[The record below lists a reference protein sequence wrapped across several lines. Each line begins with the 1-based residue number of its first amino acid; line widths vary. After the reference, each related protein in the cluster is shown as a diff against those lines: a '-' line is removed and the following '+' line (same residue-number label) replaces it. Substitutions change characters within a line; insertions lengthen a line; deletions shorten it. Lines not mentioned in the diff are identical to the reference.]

1 MAEETQPTRVYF
13 GSVREALVFAFN
25 HEDLSI
31 PGPVMNREMAQIKPD
46 QAEGAVLRAAKGVAP
61 PPRKNAQIGGLTD
74 RTVLAGWI
82 MQRVNLL
89 PETQRLILAG
99 ECIKPRRPCSCGR
112 ACCRGWSVKPEW
124 VAAVRSLVDYL
135 KYQAQMTKDP
145 GKRGY
150 STDPRLR
157 VALVEDY
164 LRPEKH
170 RKSLVDLG
178 EIAETTTATVA
189 KHKTLIFEHL
199 DSIDLA
205 AWTEIARDLDQVG
218 LVGVLN

>member
-1 MAEETQPTRVYF
+1 MSVETEQGRVYF
-13 GSVREALVFAFN
+13 GSVRDALAFAFN

-31 PGPVMNREMAQIKPD
+31 PVPVMNREMAQVKPD
-46 QAEGAVLRAAKGVAP
+46 QAEGAVLRAAKGTPALT
-61 PPRKNAQIGGLTD
+61 KQNAHIGGLTD
-74 RTVLAGWI
+74 RTVLSGWI

-89 PETQRLILAG
+89 PEIQRLLLAG
-99 ECIKPRRPCSCGR
+99 QCIKPRRPCSCGR
-112 ACCRGWSVKPEW
+112 ACCRGWSVKTEW
-124 VAAVRSLVDYL
+124 VSVVRALVDYL
-135 KYQAQMTKDP
+135 KYQAQLTKDP

-170 RKSLVDLG
+170 RKSLVDLA

-199 DSIDLA
+199 DGINQV
-205 AWTEIARDLDQVG
+205 AWEEIARDLDQVG
-218 LVGVLN
+218 LVGALT